1 MPEIAGN
8 AALLTDPFKPAEIK
22 EAMKQMIGDQKMK
35 KDLVEKGL
43 IRAKEFSWKA
53 MARKVLEI
61 YHEVANYNG

>member
-1 MPEIAGN
+1 
-8 AALLTDPFKPAEIK
+8 
-22 EAMKQMIGDQKMK
+22 MIGDQKMK